1 VSVLCILNVSCKFAS
16 FSFNLSGLV
25 TALHFLNFK
34 IVLCEGLMM
43 ICDPSISDELITSC
57 ASGSFCCLMSVLGLF
72 ASRFARKVSEFSVK
86 FMICEVC

>member
-1 VSVLCILNVSCKFAS
+1 MSVLCVLDVLC
-16 FSFNLSGLV
+16 NLSELA
-25 TALHFLNFK
+25 TALCFLDFK

-43 ICDPSISDELITSC
+43 ICDSSISGELIMSC

-86 FMICEVC
+86 FMLCEVF